1 MNKLKKELKSTAK
14 TILKI
19 LNKLK
24 GMIILYTAILVAIT
38 ALNQTSGNN
47 MTNFEDSK
55 PSVLIVNKDS
65 EDNIAKG
72 FEDYISKH
80 SEIKDIDTK
89 DEDKINDAIFY
100 RDVNYVIYIPKDF
113 GKNLLDGKNP
123 SLEYKS
129 CGDEYSSYA
138 QMMVEKYIKTVLIY
152 KDYYSGAELISK
164 VNKVVDKDTKVYMK
178 TTLDTSKLS
187 SMTQYFNILNYALL
201 AGCVYCISMILASL
215 NDETVRKRTIISS
228 FNYKKYNRIVLLSN
242 SIVIFAMWIL
252 YMILALILFKDL
264 MFSSNGL
271 GYVINSFV
279 FTICSLT
286 IGFLIGNI
294 TQNKNAIGG
303 IVNVIALGTS
313 FLCGCFVPF
322 EYMPDYVLKIAHI
335 LPTYYYV
342 ANNQLIKTMEVFNF
356 ESIKP
361 LLINGA
367 VIVISSFI
375 FVAVTNYVSKRKQII
390 N

>member
-1 MNKLKKELKSTAK
+1 MTVFK

-152 KDYYSGAELISK
+152 KDYYSGVELISK
-164 VNKVVDKDTKVYMK
+164 VNKVVDKDTKVYIK

>member
-1 MNKLKKELKSTAK
+1 MTVFK

-367 VIVISSFI
+367 VIVIFRFLICRS
-375 FVAVTNYVSKRKQII
+375 NKLCK
-390 N
+390 

>member
-1 MNKLKKELKSTAK
+1 MTVFK

-335 LPTYYYV
+335 LPKYYYV